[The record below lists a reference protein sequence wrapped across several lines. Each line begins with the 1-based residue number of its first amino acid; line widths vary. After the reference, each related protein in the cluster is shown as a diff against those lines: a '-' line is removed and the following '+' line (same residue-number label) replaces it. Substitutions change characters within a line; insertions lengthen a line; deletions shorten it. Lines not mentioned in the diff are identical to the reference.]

1 MVRMQSN
8 CNFIKL
14 LKRVHIGR
22 DALKGVSR
30 IRILDDGQTF
40 GFGKIELC
48 LRLHSKKVS
57 TH

>member
-1 MVRMQSN
+1 MV
-8 CNFIKL
+8 F
-14 LKRVHIGR
+14 GR
-22 DALKGVSR
+22 DVLKGGVSR
-30 IRILDDGQTF
+30 IHILDNGQTF